1 VVTGYDL
8 WDRLDGNSVADFDDL
23 ESAIDFVRRQIEGR
37 GPESIHRL
45 ALCEITDRG
54 RRSEVLAEGD
64 DLVVLAQKKAPSR

>member
-1 VVTGYDL
+1 MTGYEL

-45 ALCEITDRG
+45 ALCEVTDQG
-54 RRSEVLAEGD
+54 RQSKLLAEGD
-64 DLVVLAQKKAPSR
+64 DLVVFAHKKAPSR